1 MIVNAAREKKQSR
14 LSWREISGQALRSLT
29 NKMFYTY
36 TYSAF
41 IDRDFG
47 MMPAE
52 DLKVT
57 LNVKSLLIICLK
69 GYV

>member
-1 MIVNAAREKKQSR
+1 MA
-14 LSWREISGQALRSLT
+14 WISGQALRSFT
-29 NKMFYTY
+29 NKMFSTY